1 MAKEMRKIRT
11 GRVVRT
17 KTDKTAVVETA
28 WRQRHPLYRKQVRR
42 LGRFN
47 VHDALNQCR
56 LGDLVRIQEVRPIS
70 KTKRWRL
77 LEILERREVADVRP
91 IDLEADAQVLV
102 AEETEGGWAA
112 LGATVD
118 ESELDANEQS
128 TDPLVELEEELET
141 EKSGNAESDDGP
153 DGLEGE
159 DKRQ

>member
-56 LGDLVRIQEVRPIS
+56 LGVLVRIQEVRPIS
-70 KTKRWRL
+70 
-77 LEILERREVADVRP
+77 
-91 IDLEADAQVLV
+91 
-102 AEETEGGWAA
+102 
-112 LGATVD
+112 
-118 ESELDANEQS
+118 
-128 TDPLVELEEELET
+128 
-141 EKSGNAESDDGP
+141 
-153 DGLEGE
+153 
-159 DKRQ
+159 